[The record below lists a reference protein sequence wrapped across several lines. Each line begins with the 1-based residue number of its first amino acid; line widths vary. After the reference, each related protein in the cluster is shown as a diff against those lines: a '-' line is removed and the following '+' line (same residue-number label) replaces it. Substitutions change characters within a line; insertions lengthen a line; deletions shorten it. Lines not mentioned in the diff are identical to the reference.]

1 MRPVHDLNRHRYT
14 ICTSGDAGLAYGAGM
29 AEYGQFCP
37 VAKAAA
43 LLDQR
48 WTLLVVRE
56 LLMGSQHFNDLR
68 RGVPRMSPTL
78 LSRRLRDLE
87 RAGVIRRTDGRY
99 TLTDAGE
106 ELRPVVMS
114 LGTWGTRWLELSDAD
129 LDPKLLV
136 WDMRRS
142 VDLAA
147 LPTGRTVLHVRF
159 SDAAPTERHWWF
171 VLTRDGVDA
180 CDYDPGYEL
189 VGTIET
195 DLRTATEVW
204 RGEQS
209 WTGAQRTG
217 QLAIVGPR
225 SVRQAVPRWFG
236 QSDFASVERPPPRV
250 TAG

>member
-1 MRPVHDLNRHRYT
+1 MWTR
-14 ICTSGDAGLAYGAGM
+14 AGTEVVLPPAGPSAYGRTM

-56 LLMGSQHFNDLR
+56 LLMGSHHFNDIR

-78 LSRRLRDLE
+78 LSRRLRELE
-87 RAGVIRRTDGRY
+87 RAGVIIRTDGRY
-99 TLTDAGE
+99 TLTAAGE

-114 LGTWGTRWLELSDAD
+114 LGTWGVRWLDLTEDD
-129 LDPKLLV
+129 LDPKLLA

-147 LPTGRTVLHVRF
+147 LPTGRTVIHVRF
-159 SDAAPTERHWWF
+159 DDAAPTERHWWF
-171 VLTRDGVDA
+171 VLTRDGAEA
-180 CDYDPGYEL
+180 CDYDPGYPL
-189 VGTIET
+189 AGTIET

-204 RGEQS
+204 RGDQS
-209 WTGAQRTG
+209 WAAAQRAGRLT
-217 QLAIVGPR
+217 IIGPR
-225 SVRQAVPRWFG
+225 SLRDALPTWFG
-236 QSDFASVERPPPRV
+236 QSTFAPVERPE
-250 TAG
+250 AGVSAG

>member
-1 MRPVHDLNRHRYT
+1 MP
-14 ICTSGDAGLAYGAGM
+14 
-29 AEYGQFCP
+29 EYGQFCP

-56 LLMGSQHFNDLR
+56 LLMGSQHFNDIR

-78 LSRRLRDLE
+78 LSRRLRELD
-87 RAGVIRRTDGRY
+87 RAGVVERTADGRY
-99 TLTDAGE
+99 TLTSAGE

-114 LGTWGTRWLELSDAD
+114 LGTWGTRWLELTDND

-147 LPTGRTVLHVRF
+147 LPTGRTVLHIRF
-159 SDAAPTERHWWF
+159 DDAEPTERHWWF

-180 CDYDPGYEL
+180 CDYDPGYD
-189 VGTIET
+189 VAGTIET

-204 RGEQS
+204 RGDRS
-209 WTGAQRTG
+209 WAAAQRSGRLT
-217 QLAIVGPR
+217 IVGPG
-225 SVRQAVPRWFG
+225 SLQKAVPGWFG
-236 QSDFASVERPPPRV
+236 QSGFAAVERPVSAQPV
-250 TAG
+250 GTQ

>member
-1 MRPVHDLNRHRYT
+1 
-14 ICTSGDAGLAYGAGM
+14 M

-37 VAKAAA
+37 VAKAAS

-56 LLMGSQHFNDLR
+56 LLMGSHHFNDIR

-78 LSRRLRDLE
+78 LSRRLRELE
-87 RAGVIRRTDGRY
+87 RAGVLCRNADRRY
-99 TLTDAGE
+99 TLTAAGE

-114 LGTWGTRWLELSDAD
+114 LGTWGTRWLELTDDD

-147 LPTGRTVLHVRF
+147 LPTGRTVIHVRF
-159 SDAAPTERHWWF
+159 ADAAPTERHWWF

-180 CDYDPGYEL
+180 CDYDPGYETA
-189 VGTIET
+189 GTIET

-209 WTGAQRTG
+209 WTAAQRSGDLT
-217 QLAIVGPR
+217 IVGPR
-225 SVRQAVPRWFG
+225 SLRQALPQWFG
-236 QSDFASVERPPPRV
+236 QSDFAGVQRPV
-250 TAG
+250 SAG